1 MSHFGSKIGSMPGP
15 ARGTRQR
22 RPLARA
28 ENPEELVK
36 LQVRVPDR
44 LRRKLHDA
52 AAAANVSASVY
63 LERLLEQSPMPE
75 PAQEPLPLAE
85 TA

>member
-1 MSHFGSKIGSMPGP
+1 MPGP

-44 LRRKLHDA
+44 LRRKLHEA

-63 LERLLEQSPMPE
+63 LEQLLEHAMPE